1 MFLPFLEEGHG
12 YTLFPICLVEEKKL
26 PEAVELLTCRSALK
40 LPQPEA
46 VEAAST
52 PALKA
57 ALDSAGGHGTVALA
71 VEAAPAPT
79 LKAAFKSAGGQ
90 GTVALAVEEESFEN
104 CSHVIILRHKIM
116 PHIIYNLGYT
126 YKLLQFISVCVGLC
140 YK

>member
-1 MFLPFLEEGHG
+1 VAGHPTSLG
-12 YTLFPICLVEEKKL
+12 E
-26 PEAVELLTCRSALK
+26 
-40 LPQPEA
+40 
-46 VEAAST
+46 EAASA

-71 VEAAPAPT
+71 VEAAPAPA
-79 LKAAFKSAGGQ
+79 LKAALDSAGGH